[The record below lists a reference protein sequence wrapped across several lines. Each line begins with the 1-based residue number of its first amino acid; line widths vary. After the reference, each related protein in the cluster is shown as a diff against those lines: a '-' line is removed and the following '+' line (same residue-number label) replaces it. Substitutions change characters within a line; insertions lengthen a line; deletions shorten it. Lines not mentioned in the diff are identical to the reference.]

1 MMLSPSASLSF
12 GGVGSKCGFGVELGE
27 IRSAGKLVNEFD
39 LSRSGG
45 VAGCSKGL
53 DVEGELWSED
63 LRTPPEHLSK

>member
-12 GGVGSKCGFGVELGE
+12 GGTGSKCGFGVEFGE

-39 LSRSGG
+39 LSRGGG
-45 VAGCSKGL
+45 VIGCSTGL
-53 DVEGELWSED
+53 GVEGELWSED